1 LGCHHVELIPYH
13 KLGIAKY
20 NQYGMECRLDDTEAP
35 ASEYMQKLK
44 SIVESQELKEIT
56 GVL

>member
-1 LGCHHVELIPYH
+1 
-13 KLGIAKY
+13 
-20 NQYGMECRLDDTEAP
+20 MECRLDDTEAP

-56 GVL
+56 GVLWAANSL